1 MKTNGT
7 KNAVWIHL
15 WNTHCYVLGNES
27 NIYSKRLKRYYFL
40 NLGNSYRIIGRNPDL
55 PGLVHPAKKWKT
67 LSNFKTKYMLWQMVA
82 GLTGGLGILSRN
94 IALETTRVAIVLGLV
109 QISALFTL
117 LLSPLLLG
125 KADKEQITP
134 KLIFG
139 ILFVIGG
146 SVLIIYGR
154 NL

>member
-1 MKTNGT
+1 MERKTLFGYLYGILT
-7 KNAVWIHL
+7 AMCWATSPIFIAKGLKGIPSSIWATAIGLSVATLIYLVWFIQQ
-15 WNTHCYVLGNES
+15 
-27 NIYSKRLKRYYFL
+27 
-40 NLGNSYRIIGRNPDL
+40 
-55 PGLVHPAKKWKT
+55 KKWET
-67 LSNFKTKYMLWQMVA
+67 LSNFKTKYMLWQMLA

-139 ILFVIGG
+139 ILLVIGG

>member
-1 MKTNGT
+1 MERKTLFGYLYGILT
-7 KNAVWIHL
+7 AMCWATSPIFIAKGLKGIPSSIWATAIGLSVATLIYLVWFIQQ
-15 WNTHCYVLGNES
+15 
-27 NIYSKRLKRYYFL
+27 
-40 NLGNSYRIIGRNPDL
+40 
-55 PGLVHPAKKWKT
+55 KKWRT
-67 LSNFKTKYMLWQMVA
+67 LSNFKTKYMLWQMLA

-139 ILFVIGG
+139 ILLVIGG